1 MAPSKKSKGPAK
13 LTDEALEKIQSTVA
27 AEHGNEIAS
36 KLTREQLTSIF
47 NALSL
52 ERDAVLRDQDIRQKA
67 NKALADHKFWKT
79 QPVPKPGDAPV
90 QEEGPIEP
98 NVAPG
103 EVRKEPYPLPKDF
116 EWVFIDID
124 NKQDLEDVFE
134 LLSGN
139 YVEDGEASLRFKY
152 SAEFLFWVLKH
163 PGFTKKW
170 HLGVRVSST
179 RKLVAF
185 ISGIPHELRVRNQ
198 SLHSVEINFLC
209 VHKKLRSKR
218 LAPVLIKE
226 VTRQCHLTGIFQ
238 AIYTGGTVIPT
249 PVSCA
254 RYYHRAINPRK
265 LLEIGFSAV
274 PKGMDRELYF
284 KRYEMPSQTQ
294 LAGFREIRE
303 GDLRQVG
310 RLLRRYLRRFDL
322 APRFNDEEVRHIF
335 LSGAGKAVEGG
346 GKGRV
351 GQVTWT
357 YVVEDSDGHITDLV
371 SFYTLPSTVLAKS
384 PAESDSLLNAVYLFY
399 YATDAAFD
407 TPTWALR
414 PESAS
419 SSASEEDAP
428 SKYHDPSLEH
438 WQKTH
443 ISSLTERELGDE
455 AGVVN
460 WEVEDAGTKARLK
473 KRLNELVEGALIVAA
488 QHDFDVLNG
497 LTVMDNQL
505 FLESQKFGPGDG
517 FLRYYL
523 FNWRVLPIAGGMG
536 SRIGEAE
543 LDPLFDH
550 LREQELARSAEAPST
565 SAAGAASSASKSS
578 SVATAGGS
586 GGGGGKADRETQERA
601 FRAAMERM
609 PKASLGSGNGV
620 VMV

>member
-1 MAPSKKSKGPAK
+1 MAPKKAKAPAQA
-13 LTDEALEKIQSTVA
+13 TDDVLDKIQSTVA
-27 AEHGNEIAS
+27 AEHGSEIAS

-52 ERDAVLRDQDIRQKA
+52 ERDATLRDQDIRQKA

-79 QPVPKPGDAPV
+79 QPVPKPGDGPV
-90 QEEGPIEP
+90 HEEGPIEP
-98 NVAPG
+98 NVAPS
-103 EVRKEPYPLPKDF
+103 EVRKDPYPLPKDF

-124 NKQDLEDVFE
+124 NKSDLDDVFE

-185 ISGIPHELRVRNQ
+185 ISGIPHELRVRDR

-265 LLEIGFSAV
+265 LLQIGFSAI
-274 PKGMDRELYF
+274 PKGMDPEAYYR
-284 KRYEMPSQTQ
+284 RYEVPKQTSI
-294 LAGFREIRE
+294 AGFREVKDS
-303 GDLRQVG
+303 DLAQAG

-335 LSGAGKAVEGG
+335 LSGRGTDVG
-346 GKGRV
+346 GKRE

-357 YVVEDSDGHITDLV
+357 YVVEDSEGHITDLV
-371 SFYTLPSTVLAKS
+371 SFYTLPSTVLAKG
-384 PAESDSLLNAVYLFY
+384 PHEPESLLNAAYLFY

-407 TPTWALR
+407 TPTWSI
-414 PESAS
+414 PEPAG
-419 SSASEEDAP
+419 EVEK
-428 SKYHDPSLEH
+428 SKYFDTNVEH

-443 ISSLTERELGDE
+443 LSGLDSKEVADE
-455 AGVVN
+455 ANVQS
-460 WEVEDAGTKARLK
+460 WEEESAGTKAKLK
-473 KRLNELVEGALIVAA
+473 KRLNELVEAAIIVAA

-505 FLESQKFGPGDG
+505 FLEPQKFGPGDG

-536 SRIGEAE
+536 NRVGEAE
-543 LDPLFDH
+543 LDPLFDY
-550 LREQELARSAEAPST
+550 LRDQELAKSAEAPST
-565 SAAGAASSASKSS
+565 SAAGS
-578 SVATAGGS
+578 AGGS
-586 GGGGGKADRETQERA
+586 SSRDREVQERA
-601 FRAAMERM
+601 SRAALERM

>member
-1 MAPSKKSKGPAK
+1 MAPKKAKAPAQA
-13 LTDEALEKIQSTVA
+13 TDDVLDKIQSTVA
-27 AEHGNEIAS
+27 AEHGSEIAS

-52 ERDAVLRDQDIRQKA
+52 ERDATLRDQDIRQKA

-79 QPVPKPGDAPV
+79 QPVPKPGDGPV
-90 QEEGPIEP
+90 HEEGPIEP
-98 NVAPG
+98 NVAPS
-103 EVRKEPYPLPKDF
+103 EVRKDPYPLPKDF

-124 NKQDLEDVFE
+124 NKSDLDDVFE

-185 ISGIPHELRVRNQ
+185 ISGIPHELRVRDR

-265 LLEIGFSAV
+265 LLQIGFSAI
-274 PKGMDRELYF
+274 PKGMDPEAYYR
-284 KRYEMPSQTQ
+284 RYEVPKQTSI
-294 LAGFREIRE
+294 AGFREVKDS
-303 GDLRQVG
+303 DLAQAG

-335 LSGAGKAVEGG
+335 LSGRGTDVG
-346 GKGRV
+346 GKRE

-357 YVVEDSDGHITDLV
+357 YVVEDSEGHITDLV
-371 SFYTLPSTVLAKS
+371 SFYTLPSTVLAKG
-384 PAESDSLLNAVYLFY
+384 PHEPESLLNAAYLFY

-407 TPTWALR
+407 TPTWSI
-414 PESAS
+414 PEPAG
-419 SSASEEDAP
+419 EVEK
-428 SKYHDPSLEH
+428 SKYFDTNVEH

-443 ISSLTERELGDE
+443 LSGLDSKEVADE
-455 AGVVN
+455 ANVQS
-460 WEVEDAGTKARLK
+460 WEEESAGTKTKLK
-473 KRLNELVEGALIVAA
+473 KRLNELVEAAIIVAA

-505 FLESQKFGPGDG
+505 FLEPQKFGPGDG

-536 SRIGEAE
+536 NRVGEAE
-543 LDPLFDH
+543 LDPLFDY
-550 LREQELARSAEAPST
+550 LRDQELAKSAEAPST
-565 SAAGAASSASKSS
+565 SAAGS
-578 SVATAGGS
+578 AGGS
-586 GGGGGKADRETQERA
+586 SSRDREVQERA
-601 FRAAMERM
+601 SRAALERM

>member
-1 MAPSKKSKGPAK
+1 MAPPKKAKAPAK
-13 LTDEALEKIQSTVA
+13 VTDAALDQIQSTVA

-36 KLTREQLTSIF
+36 KLTRDQLTSIF

-52 ERDAVLRDQDIRQKA
+52 ERDATLRDQDIRQKA

-79 QPVPKPGDAPV
+79 QPVPKPGDGPV
-90 QEEGPIEP
+90 QEEGPIEA
-98 NVAPG
+98 NVAPA
-103 EVRKEPYPLPKDF
+103 EVRKDPYPLPKDF

-124 NKQDLEDVFE
+124 NKQELEDVFE

-163 PGFTKKW
+163 PGFTKQW
-170 HLGVRVSST
+170 HLGVRVTST

-238 AIYTGGTVIPT
+238 AIYTGGIVIPT

-274 PKGMDRELYF
+274 PKGMDREAYF
-284 KRYEMPSQTQ
+284 RRYEVPKQTN
-294 LAGFREIRE
+294 LAGFREMKDE
-303 GDLRQVG
+303 DLAQVG
-310 RLLRRYLRRFDL
+310 RLLRRYLARFDL
-322 APRFNDEEVRHIF
+322 APRFNDEEVQHIL
-335 LSGAGKAVEGG
+335 LSGRGTDVNGKRE
-346 GKGRV
+346 

-357 YVVEDSDGHITDLV
+357 YVVEDDEGHITDLV
-371 SFYTLPSTVLAKS
+371 SFYTLPSTVLAKG
-384 PAESDSLLNAVYLFY
+384 PNQPETILNAAYLFY
-399 YATDAAFD
+399 YATDAVFS
-407 TPTWALR
+407 TPTWASE
-414 PESAS
+414 PQVSQKS
-419 SSASEEDAP
+419 SEK
-428 SKYHDPSLEH
+428 SKYFDEGIEH
-438 WQKTH
+438 WKKTD
-443 ISSLTERELGDE
+443 ISGLSERELGDE
-455 AGVVN
+455 EGVVN
-460 WEVEDAGTKARLK
+460 WEVEDGVTKGKLK
-473 KRLNELVEGALIVAA
+473 KRLNELMEAALVIAA

-505 FLESQKFGPGDG
+505 FLEQQKFGPGDG

-523 FNWRVLPIAGGMG
+523 FNWRVMPIAGGMG
-536 SRIGEAE
+536 NRIGEAE

-550 LREQELARSAEAPST
+550 LREQEVAKSAQAPST
-565 SAAGAASSASKSS
+565 SAAGSAGSS
-578 SVATAGGS
+578 SS
-586 GGGGGKADRETQERA
+586 RDREAQERS
-601 FRAAMERM
+601 FKAALDRM

>member
-1 MAPSKKSKGPAK
+1 MAPSKKAKTPAK
-13 LTDEALEKIQSTVA
+13 VTDEALDKIQSTVA

-36 KLTREQLTSIF
+36 KLSRDQLTSIF

-90 QEEGPIEP
+90 QEEGPIEA

-103 EVRKEPYPLPKDF
+103 DVRKEPYPLPKDF
-116 EWVFIDID
+116 EWVYIDID
-124 NKQDLEDVFE
+124 NKKELEDVFE

-163 PGFTKKW
+163 PGFTKQW
-170 HLGVRVSST
+170 HLGVRVTST

-238 AIYTGGTVIPT
+238 AIYTGGIVIPT

-265 LLEIGFSAV
+265 LLEVGFSAV
-274 PKGMDRELYF
+274 PKGMDREAYF
-284 KRYEMPSQTQ
+284 RRYEVPKETNLPGLREMKVED
-294 LAGFREIRE
+294 LA
-303 GDLRQVG
+303 QVG

-322 APRFNDEEVRHIF
+322 APRFNDDEVRHIL
-335 LSGAGKAVEGG
+335 LSGRGTDVDGK
-346 GKGRV
+346 RQ

-357 YVVEDSDGHITDLV
+357 YVVEDDDGHITDLV
-371 SFYTLPSTVLAKS
+371 SFYTLPSTVLAKG
-384 PAESDSLLNAVYLFY
+384 PDQPETILNAAYLFY
-399 YATDAAFD
+399 YATDAVFE
-407 TPTWALR
+407 TPTWA
-414 PESAS
+414 AV
-419 SSASEEDAP
+419 SERHEAAAADEQQDEK
-428 SKYHDPSLEH
+428 SKYFDESVEH
-438 WQKTH
+438 WKKTH
-443 ISSLTERELGDE
+443 LSGLTKRELGDE
-455 AGVVN
+455 ENVTN
-460 WEVEDAGTKARLK
+460 WEVEDASTKAKLK
-473 KRLNELVEGALIVAA
+473 KRLNELMEAAIVIAA

-505 FLESQKFGPGDG
+505 FLEQQKFGPGDG

-536 SRIGEAE
+536 NRIGEAE

-550 LREQELARSAEAPST
+550 LREQEIAKSAQAPST
-565 SAAGAASSASKSS
+565 SAAGSAGSS
-578 SVATAGGS
+578 SS
-586 GGGGGKADRETQERA
+586 RDREAQERA
-601 FRAAMERM
+601 FKGALDRM

>member
-1 MAPSKKSKGPAK
+1 MAPKKAKAPAQA
-13 LTDEALEKIQSTVA
+13 TDDVLDKIQSTVA
-27 AEHGNEIAS
+27 AEHGSEIAS

-52 ERDAVLRDQDIRQKA
+52 ERDATLRDQDIRQKA

-79 QPVPKPGDAPV
+79 QPVPKPGDGPV
-90 QEEGPIEP
+90 HEEGPIEP
-98 NVAPG
+98 NVAPS
-103 EVRKEPYPLPKDF
+103 EVRKDPYPLPKDF

-124 NKQDLEDVFE
+124 KKSDLDDVFE

-185 ISGIPHELRVRNQ
+185 ISGIPHELRVRDR

-265 LLEIGFSAV
+265 LLQIGFSAI
-274 PKGMDRELYF
+274 PKGMDPEAYYR
-284 KRYEMPSQTQ
+284 RYEVPKQTSI
-294 LAGFREIRE
+294 AGFREVKDS
-303 GDLRQVG
+303 DLAQAG

-335 LSGAGKAVEGG
+335 LSGRGTDVG
-346 GKGRV
+346 GKRE

-357 YVVEDSDGHITDLV
+357 YVVEDSEGHITDLV
-371 SFYTLPSTVLAKS
+371 SFYTLPSTVLAKG
-384 PAESDSLLNAVYLFY
+384 PHEPESLLNAAYLFY

-407 TPTWALR
+407 TPTWSI
-414 PESAS
+414 PEPAG
-419 SSASEEDAP
+419 EVEK
-428 SKYHDPSLEH
+428 SKYFDTNVEH

-443 ISSLTERELGDE
+443 LSGLDSKEVADE
-455 AGVVN
+455 ANVQS
-460 WEVEDAGTKARLK
+460 WEEESAGTKAKLK
-473 KRLNELVEGALIVAA
+473 KRLNELVEAAIIVAA

-505 FLESQKFGPGDG
+505 FLEPQKFGPGDG

-536 SRIGEAE
+536 NRVGEAE
-543 LDPLFDH
+543 LDPLFDY
-550 LREQELARSAEAPST
+550 LRDQELAKSAEAPST
-565 SAAGAASSASKSS
+565 SAAGS
-578 SVATAGGS
+578 AGGS
-586 GGGGGKADRETQERA
+586 SSRDREVQERA
-601 FRAAMERM
+601 SRAALERM